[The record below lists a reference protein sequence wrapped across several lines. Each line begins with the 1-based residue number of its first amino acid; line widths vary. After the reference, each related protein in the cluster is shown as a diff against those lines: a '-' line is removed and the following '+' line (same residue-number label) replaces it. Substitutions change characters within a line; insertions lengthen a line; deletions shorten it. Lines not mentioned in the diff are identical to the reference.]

1 MKSVKLNI
9 SFSTYTVGEVIEL
22 EDNIAAHFIAKEWG
36 VETGEAQTV
45 KPEKVKPK
53 GRQVV
58 SRKIPKG

>member
-36 VETGEAQTV
+36 VETGETATE
-45 KPEKVKPK
+45 KPKADKPK